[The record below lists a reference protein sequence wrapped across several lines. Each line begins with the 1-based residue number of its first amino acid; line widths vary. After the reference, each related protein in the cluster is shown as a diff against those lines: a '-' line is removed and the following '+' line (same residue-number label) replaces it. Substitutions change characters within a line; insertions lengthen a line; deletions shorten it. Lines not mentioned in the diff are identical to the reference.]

1 MGWVVLLG
9 APLRFGFPP
18 EKAEELPLRIT
29 QPKFISNSTLN
40 GNYSLIL

>member
-1 MGWVVLLG
+1 MGWVVLLR

-29 QPKFISNSTLN
+29 QPKSISYSTLN
-40 GNYSLIL
+40 GN